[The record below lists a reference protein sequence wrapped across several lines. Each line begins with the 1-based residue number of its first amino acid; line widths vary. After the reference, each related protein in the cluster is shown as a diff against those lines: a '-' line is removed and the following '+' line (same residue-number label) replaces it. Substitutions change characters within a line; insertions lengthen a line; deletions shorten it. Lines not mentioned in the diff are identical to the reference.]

1 MSSDC
6 LVLQINN
13 NSSDDL
19 NVNVFI
25 IYDIN
30 SKLFVICGKRNGG
43 VEFNYKSYSVK
54 STETFLYFIFS
65 NKRYLNYSISN
76 HSELPASHEEITY
89 DYLNESLFENVYE
102 IAYISDD
109 LMYSTSEIK
118 KFLKMLKNVFNYY

>member
-1 MSSDC
+1 MESDC
-6 LVLQINN
+6 LVLKIN
-13 NSSDDL
+13 SFDECYCIT
-19 NVNVFI
+19 VYV

-30 SKLFVICGKRNGG
+30 SKMFVICGKRDGG
-43 VEFNYKSYSVK
+43 VEFNFNSYSVK
-54 STETFLYFIFS
+54 AVEIFLSFIFS
-65 NKRYLNYSISN
+65 NRRYIIYSVSN
-76 HSELPASHEEITY
+76 HSELPFNQSEISY